1 MRGGRRPQVQFKDL
15 EVDYKDLD
23 SLRQFVGET
32 GKIVPSRIT
41 GASARFQ
48 RNLAKQ
54 VKRARTTMNVIL
66 LERLNN
72 LGDLG
77 DEVSVKPGFARNYL
91 IPQQKAVQANAANRE
106 VFEGR
111 RAELEAAANELL
123 TAAQARAE
131 KLQDQIVTIMMK
143 SGEEGRL
150 YGSVGT
156 QNIADALVADSFEV
170 ERSEVRMPEGAIRA
184 LGEYDIALQLH
195 SDVTVNIKVAVVEE

>member
-1 MRGGRRPQVQFKDL
+1 
-15 EVDYKDLD
+15 
-23 SLRQFVGET
+23 
-32 GKIVPSRIT
+32 
-41 GASARFQ
+41 
-48 RNLAKQ
+48 
-54 VKRARTTMNVIL
+54 MNVIL

-111 RAELEAAANELL
+111 RTELEKAANELL
-123 TAAQARAE
+123 AAAQARAE
-131 KLQDQIVTIMMK
+131 KLQDHIVTIMMK

-156 QNIADALVADSFEV
+156 QNIADALVAEGFEV
-170 ERSEVRMPEGAIRA
+170 ERSEVRMPEGVIRA

>member
-1 MRGGRRPQVQFKDL
+1 
-15 EVDYKDLD
+15 
-23 SLRQFVGET
+23 
-32 GKIVPSRIT
+32 
-41 GASARFQ
+41 
-48 RNLAKQ
+48 
-54 VKRARTTMNVIL
+54 MNVIL

-111 RAELEAAANELL
+111 RAELEKAANELL
-123 TAAQARAE
+123 AAAKARAE
-131 KLQDQIVTIMMK
+131 KLQDHIVTIMMK

-156 QNIADALVADSFEV
+156 QNIADALVAEGFEV
-170 ERSEVRMPEGAIRA
+170 ERSEVRMPEGVIRA

>member
-1 MRGGRRPQVQFKDL
+1 
-15 EVDYKDLD
+15 
-23 SLRQFVGET
+23 
-32 GKIVPSRIT
+32 
-41 GASARFQ
+41 
-48 RNLAKQ
+48 
-54 VKRARTTMNVIL
+54 MNVIL

-111 RAELEAAANELL
+111 RAELEKAAKELL
-123 TAAQARAE
+123 AAAQARAE
-131 KLQDQIVTIMMK
+131 KLQDHIVTIMMK

-156 QNIADALVADSFEV
+156 QNIADALVAEGFEV
-170 ERSEVRMPEGAIRA
+170 ERSEVRMPEGVIRA

>member
-1 MRGGRRPQVQFKDL
+1 
-15 EVDYKDLD
+15 
-23 SLRQFVGET
+23 
-32 GKIVPSRIT
+32 
-41 GASARFQ
+41 
-48 RNLAKQ
+48 
-54 VKRARTTMNVIL
+54 MNVIL

-123 TAAQARAE
+123 TVAQARAE
-131 KLQDQIVTIMMK
+131 KLQDQIVNIMMK

>member
-1 MRGGRRPQVQFKDL
+1 
-15 EVDYKDLD
+15 
-23 SLRQFVGET
+23 
-32 GKIVPSRIT
+32 
-41 GASARFQ
+41 
-48 RNLAKQ
+48 
-54 VKRARTTMNVIL
+54 MNVIL

-111 RAELEAAANELL
+111 RAELEAAANGLL

>member
-1 MRGGRRPQVQFKDL
+1 
-15 EVDYKDLD
+15 
-23 SLRQFVGET
+23 
-32 GKIVPSRIT
+32 
-41 GASARFQ
+41 
-48 RNLAKQ
+48 
-54 VKRARTTMNVIL
+54 MNVIL

-111 RAELEAAANELL
+111 RAELEKAANELL
-123 TAAQARAE
+123 AAALERAE

-156 QNIADALVADSFEV
+156 QNIADALVSDGFDV
-170 ERSEVRMPEGAIRA
+170 ERSEVRMPEGVIRA

>member
-1 MRGGRRPQVQFKDL
+1 
-15 EVDYKDLD
+15 
-23 SLRQFVGET
+23 
-32 GKIVPSRIT
+32 
-41 GASARFQ
+41 
-48 RNLAKQ
+48 
-54 VKRARTTMNVIL
+54 MNVIL

-77 DEVSVKPGFARNYL
+77 DEVSVRAGFARNYL

-106 VFEGR
+106 VFESR
-111 RAELEAAANELL
+111 RAELEKAANELL
-123 TAAQARAE
+123 SAAQARAA
-131 KLQDQIVTIMMK
+131 KLEDHIVTIMMK

-156 QNIADALVADSFEV
+156 QNIADALVAEGFEV

-184 LGEYDIALQLH
+184 LGEFDIALQLH